1 MADDAEAAGFVIVRT
16 EAAEFISLEHRVQVK
31 LPYWL
36 CTHCHC
42 QPFTADLMSM
52 CATVHVAKP
61 CLALLPVLG
70 ASVGQSEGG
79 CPRATN
85 G

>member
-42 QPFTADLMSM
+42 QPFTAEHVCN
-52 CATVHVAKP
+52 CA
-61 CLALLPVLG
+61 CGQALSCPASCTRSECWAERGGLPT
-70 ASVGQSEGG
+70 
-79 CPRATN
+79 C
-85 G
+85 

>member
-16 EAAEFISLEHRVQVK
+16 QAAEFISLEHRAHQVK

-52 CATVHVAKP
+52 FATVHVAKLLP
-61 CLALLPVLG
+61 CLAQLPVLG
-70 ASVGQSEGG
+70 GSDGRGG
-79 CPRATN
+79 LPTCY
-85 G
+85 